1 MHRIVVTVVTLV
13 ALAAMSLG
21 SIAAVRAAPPQ
32 TQPATA
38 NTAAAVREF
47 NKMVLKETS
56 VDGPGFFGFV
66 DNPGTVIAWAGT
78 DPVHRLNVM
87 TSNDGV
93 HYAHKIILHEAS
105 VNRPAVV
112 RMSQAAGGVVIL
124 AWRGTDANHSLN
136 VLFDVYGR
144 QKKLVLRDNSFTTP
158 SIVIFRGDL
167 LLAWT
172 GTDANHSLN
181 VLPISL
187 ASLTPGHKTI
197 LSQFSSDAGPNL
209 NQLRTSTERV
219 VLSWSIRGT
228 SQLNLAESSDGVHFT
243 SALGSSGSLQKSPS
257 APDFLHYTTEAG
269 PEYWIAWTG
278 TDTIHHLNVQWTTHY
293 PQWPDA
299 AHTKSVL
306 NEAAFG
312 GPAAEFNTG
321 FGLFLAW
328 TGTDTAHHLNVA
340 QFEFA

>member
-1 MHRIVVTVVTLV
+1 MRRIVVTAVTL
-13 ALAAMSLG
+13 AAIAAMMIG
-21 SIAAVRAAPPQ
+21 GIAAVQAAPPH

-38 NTAAAVREF
+38 NAPASVREF
-47 NKMVLKETS
+47 NKIVLNETS

-78 DPVHRLNVM
+78 DSVHHLNVM
-87 TSNDGV
+87 TSKDGL
-93 HYAHKIILHEAS
+93 HYSEKVILHEAS

-112 RMSQAAGGVVIL
+112 RMSQAAGGAVIL
-124 AWRGTDANHSLN
+124 AWRGTDTNHSLN
-136 VLFDVYGR
+136 VLFDVYGS
-144 QKKLVLRDNSFTTP
+144 QKKLILRDNSFTTP
-158 SIVIFRGDL
+158 SITIFKGDL

-172 GTDANHSLN
+172 GTDTNHSLN

-187 ASLTPGHKTI
+187 SSLTPGHKTI
-197 LSQFSSDAGPNL
+197 LPQFSSDAGPNL
-209 NQLRTSTERV
+209 NHLRTSTEKV

-228 SQLNLAESSDGVHFT
+228 SRLNLAESSDGAQFT

-257 APDFLHYTTEAG
+257 APDFLHYTTEGG

-278 TDTIHHLNVQWTTHY
+278 TDSLHHLNVQWTSHY

-306 NEAAFG
+306 DEEAFG
-312 GPAAEFNTG
+312 GPAVEFNTG
-321 FGLFLAW
+321 FGLFLGW
-328 TGTDTAHHLNVA
+328 TGIDAAHHLNVA